1 MTEKRKKDI
10 RLVVSDIDGTL
21 IRRGEGF
28 PKEVEQ
34 AAAELKKRG
43 ILFTFASGRLP
54 YMITPLQSHLESK
67 SPYAP
72 AMARFFTGRMRYWKN
87 IPFAF

>member
-34 AAAELKKRG
+34 AAAELKRG
-43 ILFTFASGRLP
+43 GSSLP
-54 YMITPLQSHLESK
+54 LP
-67 SPYAP
+67 P
-72 AMARFFTGRMRYWKN
+72 AGCP
-87 IPFAF
+87 I

>member
-34 AAAELKKRG
+34 AAAELKKEG
-43 ILFTFASGRLP
+43 D
-54 YMITPLQSHLESK
+54 PLYLCLR
-67 SPYAP
+67 PAALYDYAFCRVTWNRNP
-72 AMARFFTGRMRYWKN
+72 RMRLQWHAYL
-87 IPFAF
+87 PEG

>member
-34 AAAELKKRG
+34 DRK
-43 ILFTFASGRLP
+43 SVGR
-54 YMITPLQSHLESK
+54 E
-67 SPYAP
+67 
-72 AMARFFTGRMRYWKN
+72 RV
-87 IPFAF
+87 